1 MALDEFTDKQ
11 LQEELARREEL
22 RKQQLREER
31 KERAEFLSQHI
42 DLLLL
47 LMPEHSRT
55 SCSDKN
61 PCNEHRGCVRCNLI
75 YAKDSNCWP
84 ENTELSISV
93 RELPLLD

>member
-61 PCNEHRGCVRCNLI
+61 P
-75 YAKDSNCWP
+75 
-84 ENTELSISV
+84 
-93 RELPLLD
+93 